1 MKVHEIMT
9 KDLTSVESDIPIREL
24 IFVLDNSRM
33 PNVPIVDDEGKLV
46 GIISE
51 KDLIRAAL
59 PGYFEMLHS
68 ASFIPDMDQLARK
81 LADIAD
87 EPISRYMRPD
97 PLHVSHEDDVLQA
110 ADLILR
116 QGVKNLP
123 VVDGEMHLIGRVKR
137 IDLLKH
143 FV

>member
-1 MKVHEIMT
+1 MKVRDIMT
-9 KDLTSVESDIPIREL
+9 KDLTSVEPDIPIREL
-24 IFVLDNSRM
+24 IFILDNARM
-33 PNVPIVDDEGKLV
+33 PNVPIVDEEGKLV

-68 ASFIPDMDQLARK
+68 ASFITDMNQLARK
-81 LADIAD
+81 LAEIAED
-87 EPISRYMRPD
+87 PISGYMKST
-97 PLHVSHEDDVLQA
+97 PLHVTEQDDLLQA
-110 ADLILR
+110 ADLIIR
-116 QGVKNLP
+116 QGLKNLP
-123 VVDGEMHLIGRVKR
+123 VVDADMHLVGRVKR

>member
-1 MKVHEIMT
+1 MKVRDIMT
-9 KDLTSVESDIPIREL
+9 KDLTSVEPDIPIREL
-24 IFVLDNSRM
+24 IFILDNARM
-33 PNVPIVDDEGKLV
+33 PNVPIVDEEGKLV

-68 ASFIPDMDQLARK
+68 ASFIPDMNQLARK
-81 LADIAD
+81 LAEIAED
-87 EPISRYMRPD
+87 PISGYMKST
-97 PLHVSHEDDVLQA
+97 PLHVTEQDDLLQA
-110 ADLILR
+110 ADLIIR
-116 QGVKNLP
+116 QGLKNLP
-123 VVDGEMHLIGRVKR
+123 VVDGDMHLVGRVKR

>member
-1 MKVHEIMT
+1 MKVREIMT
-9 KDLTSVESDIPIREL
+9 KDLTAVEPDIPIREL
-24 IFVLDNSRM
+24 IFVLDSSRM
-33 PNVPIVDDEGKLV
+33 PNVPIVDDEGRLV
-46 GIISE
+46 GLISE

-87 EPISRYMRPD
+87 EPISEYMRSE
-97 PLHVSHEDDVLQA
+97 PLHVSGEDDVLQA

-116 QGVKNLP
+116 QGLKNLP
-123 VVDGEMHLIGRVKR
+123 VVDSEMHLIGRVKR